1 MSLRP
6 FAVALTFL
14 TRAPIDVREVRDAE
28 LGASLAWFPAVG
40 LLLGATLY
48 ATAALGRGHVSP
60 SVLALGLITLL
71 ALVTGGLHLDGL
83 ADVFDGLS
91 GGRGD
96 RQRTLEIMRDSRIG
110 AHGAVAIAIALLAK
124 VVMLV
129 EVERTG
135 MTWALIGFPVA
146 ARWCACTLV
155 VCFPYA
161 RKEGLGRAFN
171 GNARFHHLVVA
182 SAMTAVI
189 VGCIGVRAI
198 APTLA
203 ALFAA
208 LTLAFAMRRRL
219 GGLTGD
225 VYGAAIELAELA
237 FLLVATQ

>member
-14 TRAPIDVREVRDAE
+14 TRAPIAVREARDAE

-40 LLLGATLY
+40 LLLGAML
-48 ATAALGRGHVSP
+48 AVSAAIGRGHLSP
-60 SVLALGLITLL
+60 PLLALGLVTLL

-91 GGRGD
+91 GGRGN
-96 RQRTLEIMRDSRIG
+96 RERTLEIMRDSRIG
-110 AHGAVAIAIALLAK
+110 AHGAVAIAIAVLAK
-124 VVMLV
+124 VLLLV
-129 EVERTG
+129 DVERTG
-135 MTWALIGFPVA
+135 MTWALVGFPVA
-146 ARWCACTLV
+146 ARWCAAILV
-155 VCFPYA
+155 ICFPYA
-161 RKEGLGRAFN
+161 RKQGLGRAFN
-171 GNARFHHLVVA
+171 GNARFGHLLVA
-182 SAMTAVI
+182 SAMTAAFVA
-189 VGCIGVRAI
+189 CIGARAI

-237 FLLVATQ
+237 FLLVATR